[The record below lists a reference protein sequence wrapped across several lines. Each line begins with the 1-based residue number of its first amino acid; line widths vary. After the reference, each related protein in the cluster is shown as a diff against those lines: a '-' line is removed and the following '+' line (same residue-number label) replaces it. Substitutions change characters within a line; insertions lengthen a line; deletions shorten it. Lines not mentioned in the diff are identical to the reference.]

1 MPTEK
6 KARTIEHLQDVFS
19 RSNISILADYRGLK
33 TSELTALR
41 RKLAEAGLEI
51 EVVKNTLA
59 RIAAEKIGNT
69 EAGKL
74 FQGPVALIT
83 GFGEATEPAKILQSY
98 IVENKLTMA
107 VKGGFM
113 KDKILAAADVVT
125 LSKLPSRE
133 VLISQVVGGIQG
145 PIYGL
150 VNCLVGPM
158 RGLLTVLQG
167 RVKQLESQP
176 VATGEAKVG

>member
-1 MPTEK
+1 MSKEK
-6 KARTIEHLQDVFS
+6 KAQAIEHLQDVFA

-41 RKLAEAGLEI
+41 RKLGDAKIGF

-59 RIAAEKIGNT
+59 RIAVEKAGKG

-74 FQGPVALIT
+74 FEGPVVVVT
-83 GFGEATEPAKILQSY
+83 GYGEVTEPAKILQGHITES
-98 IVENKLTMA
+98 KLAMT

-113 KDKILAAADVVT
+113 SGRLLSAAEIVV

-133 VLISQVVGGIQG
+133 VLIATVIGGIQA

-150 VNCLVGPM
+150 VSCLSSPLQ
-158 RGLLTVLQG
+158 GLMMVLQG
-167 RVKQLESQP
+167 RAKQLE
-176 VATGEAKVG
+176 GK

>member
-6 KARTIEHLQDVFS
+6 KAQTIEHLQEVFT
-19 RSNISILADYRGLK
+19 RSQISILADYRGLK

-59 RIAAEKIGNT
+59 RIAAEKMGNA

-74 FQGPVALIT
+74 FQGPVAIVT
-83 GFGEATEPAKILQSY
+83 GFGEATDPAKILQAY
-98 IVENKLTMA
+98 ITENKLTMA
-107 VKGGFM
+107 IKGGFI
-113 KDKILAAADVVT
+113 KNKILASADVVT

-133 VLISQVVGGIQG
+133 VLLSQVVGGIQG

-150 VNCLVGPM
+150 VYCLVSPM

-167 RVKQLESQP
+167 RIKQLESQP
-176 VATGEAKVG
+176 AAAGETKAG